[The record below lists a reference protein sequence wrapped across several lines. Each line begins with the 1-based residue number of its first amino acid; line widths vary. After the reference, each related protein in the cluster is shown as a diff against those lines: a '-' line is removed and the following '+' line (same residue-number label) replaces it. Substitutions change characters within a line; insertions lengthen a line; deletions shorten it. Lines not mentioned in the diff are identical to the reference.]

1 MIEKTRTRAQA
12 IAIVIG
18 AIVIGLVL
26 IGVWSDGFGL
36 SGSQMAPGTT
46 TPPNNPS

>member
-1 MIEKTRTRAQA
+1 MNEKSRTRTQGWAVAVIA
-12 IAIVIG
+12 IAV
-18 AIVIGLVL
+18 GLVL

-36 SGSQMAPGTT
+36 YGTQMAPGTT